1 MLLKFA
7 GIQNRKH
14 KGVNWA
20 KFVDQENNTYY
31 LDKNEFNTK
40 FRTDRSFGRATIEFT
55 ELEVFTGTRSH
66 SNVITF
72 RKPRKQ
78 KVAESQVL
86 TWYYRGSYARKR
98 GRKERLGQY
107 KFNYNTRQNE
117 LVTPG
122 LVTPLK
128 DFSATLHFVGL
139 TRFSSRSY
147 AVYEMHNSIASAL
160 FPELPLSDVPSLQFL
175 MGEEEFTRLAQKS
188 YILGSIY
195 GDWTFKSTPHH
206 HLLILKDK

>member
-14 KGVNWA
+14 NGVNWA
-20 KFVDQENNTYY
+20 KFIDQENNTYY
-31 LDKNEFNTK
+31 LSKHEFNSKLNTY
-40 FRTDRSFGRATIEFT
+40 DSFCKSLIEFT
-55 ELEVFTGTRSH
+55 ELKVFTGTRSH

-72 RKPRKQ
+72 KIPRRKA
-78 KVAESQVL
+78 AEGQVL
-86 TWYYRGSYARKR
+86 KWYYKGSYARKNA
-98 GRKERLGQY
+98 RKEWLGQY

-117 LVTPG
+117 LVSPG
-122 LVTPLK
+122 LITPLK

-139 TRFSSRSY
+139 TRYASRPY
-147 AVYEMHNSIASAL
+147 VVYEMQSSLASTI

-175 MGEEEFTRLAQKS
+175 MAEEEFTRLAKKGF
-188 YILGSIY
+188 YVGALY

-206 HLLILKDK
+206 QLLILKDK